1 MNTSNTLRVFV
12 ILEWIL
18 IIGAISCS
26 ASLESSLP
34 QDLKNWLASEEAEGS
49 AIVAF
54 SFIPALIGALVGS
67 IGLLF
72 LKRWA
77 AWLYLVCT
85 IILAVPDG
93 QPLVEDSITA
103 SVGEIS
109 LLISG
114 IIIGMSFFSSAL
126 VEGVTRHTSS
136 KNGA

>member
-1 MNTSNTLRVFV
+1 MNTKNTLRVLV

-26 ASLESSLP
+26 ASLESGLP
-34 QDLKNWLASEEAEGS
+34 EDLQSWLASEEADGS

-54 SFIPALIGALVGS
+54 SFIPVLIGALVGS

-85 IILAVPDG
+85 IILAVPVG
-93 QPLVEDSITA
+93 QPVVEDSISA
-103 SVGEIS
+103 AMDEIS
-109 LLISG
+109 ILIAG
-114 IIIGMSFFSSAL
+114 IIIGISFFSTAL
-126 VEGVTRHTSS
+126 S
-136 KNGA
+136 KVGSQDRQP

>member
-1 MNTSNTLRVFV
+1 MNTKNTLRVFV

-26 ASLESSLP
+26 VALESRLP
-34 QDLKNWLASEEAEGS
+34 HELQNWLVSEEAEGNT
-49 AIVAF
+49 IIAF
-54 SFIPALIGALVGS
+54 LFIPALIGALVGS

-85 IILAVPDG
+85 IIVAVPDG
-93 QPLVEDSITA
+93 QPVVEDSITA
-103 SVGEIS
+103 AADEIS
-109 LLISG
+109 ILLAG
-114 IIIGMSFFSSAL
+114 IIIGISFFSNAL
-126 VEGVTRHTSS
+126 SEVGNQNTSP